1 MHARFGPVL
10 AALVFGFFLTACGG
24 DPVEEVK
31 AARMNVAP
39 DTTIGKAFGSY
50 RYFKNVVWE
59 PYKSESG
66 EQMVRAS
73 CEYEVKTALADCAQ
87 GPAGEA
93 PAARVFLS
101 VLFAMVDGKAVVKG
115 AAFQT
120 YSAKGYYEEYP
131 AHPEAVEAVLAGKS
145 SAACE
150 YLFLP
155 SYL

>member
-1 MHARFGPVL
+1 MHVKLHSVL
-10 AALVFGFFLTACGG
+10 IALACGLFLTACGS

-59 PYKSESG
+59 SYQSDTG
-66 EQMVRAS
+66 EEMVRVS
-73 CEYEVKTALADCAQ
+73 CEYDVKASLAGCEQ
-87 GPAGEA
+87 GPAGEI
-93 PAARVFLS
+93 PAARVFLN
-101 VLFAMVDGKAVVKG
+101 VLFGMVDGKAVVKG

-120 YSAKGYYEEYP
+120 YSAKGYYEEYS
-131 AHPEAVEAVLAGKS
+131 AHPEAVEAVLAGKP
-145 SAACE
+145 SATCE
-150 YLFLP
+150 YLYLP